1 MIPPGFFVH
10 FLPLWVRLDVKV
22 VGSSDLRVHPFPVDR
37 NSELWLGVR
46 GDLMLV
52 TVGVPD
58 QPDSHVVHVHVG
70 LEHLTKV
77 RLTGHRVRLRGLRAV
92 QEVAVVDLERRFLWN
107 RLS

>member
-52 TVGVPD
+52 TVGVPY

-70 LEHLTKV
+70 LEHLTEV

-92 QEVAVVDLERRFLWN
+92 QEVAVVDLERRREFL
-107 RLS
+107 

>member
-22 VGSSDLRVHPFPVDR
+22 VGSSDLRVHPFPVER

-46 GDLMLV
+46 GDLVLV
-52 TVGVPD
+52 TVGVPH
-58 QPDSHVVHVHVG
+58 QPDSHVVHVHIG

-77 RLTGHRVRLRGLRAV
+77 WFTHRHTVRLRGLRAV
-92 QEVAVVDLERRFLWN
+92 QEVAVVDLERRKEFL
-107 RLS
+107 